1 MGIISYFY
9 TDYHINTNLIITLGA
24 LCLLA
29 LLFIQ
34 SYFHSLKWLKLLLL
48 LVLFFLL
55 GHIVTDFRVGNIS
68 KTSLDH
74 KIQSRIIAEVDEIEV
89 RGREKKLLLS
99 DVNFLNFQELK
110 NINKI
115 KIVVRTR
122 LEDIKKKDKVMA
134 NVVLMPPPGAV
145 LPGTFDY
152 SRYAFFSGIEAI
164 GYAIGNVKIIKKA
177 EVKNYSKIDRIKQK
191 IFESFYNNMHENN
204 AAIATALFLGDT
216 KKIDANI
223 YENIR
228 ISGIAHLLAISG
240 MHVGLVG
247 GIIFFISNFI
257 FSKINLQFIKI
268 NNKKIASI
276 ITIWLCY
283 SYLIL
288 ANSPIS
294 AQRAFAMTT
303 LFLVGILIDRDINP
317 LRTISVAAVVILI
330 FTPEALLSASL
341 QMSFSA
347 CFSLIYGFKLIK
359 LRYINFNEHTS
370 ILKKVV
376 IYFFSIVLAS
386 VFATLA
392 TSIFIMFHFKN
403 FSTYSLL
410 TNLLAIPIT
419 EFIIMPFGMLAI
431 FLIPVKL
438 EFIGY
443 YPMEKGIE
451 VLLYIS
457 NTISSFPSAVINVY
471 NINAHSILCFVVGC
485 LILMLIKTKLK
496 YIAIFCFIAL
506 IINIVNFR
514 LPDIVIS
521 KNTKLIAVKDL
532 QDNQLYLIRGFRE
545 RYSKKVWQK
554 ELNIKAV
561 SKKYLREICNQDYCY
576 IPDQKLL
583 ILFEEKYNKKFID
596 ICNEI
601 DIKVIVN
608 FTNLYYECSNVIL
621 NLNKANFDSDGTH
634 LIYKVKNNYKIITEK
649 DHVVKK
655 PWNKDFFN

>member
-1 MGIISYFY
+1 M
-9 TDYHINTNLIITLGA
+9 
-24 LCLLA
+24 
-29 LLFIQ
+29 
-34 SYFHSLKWLKLLLL
+34 
-48 LVLFFLL
+48 L
-55 GHIVTDFRVGNIS
+55 GHIVTDFRVENIS
-68 KTSLDH
+68 KTSLDR
-74 KIQSRIIAEVDEIEV
+74 KIQSRIIADVDEIEI

-145 LPGTFDY
+145 IPGGFDY
-152 SRYAFFSGIEAI
+152 SRHAFFSRIEAI
-164 GYAIGNVKIIKKA
+164 GYAIGNVKIIKQADIKS
-177 EVKNYSKIDRIKQK
+177 YSKIDQIKQK

-204 AAIATALFLGDT
+204 AAIAAALFLGDT
-216 KKIDANI
+216 KKIDTNT

-247 GIIFFISNFI
+247 GIIFFISNFL

-276 ITIWLCY
+276 ITICLCY
-283 SYLIL
+283 CYLIL
-288 ANSPIS
+288 ANAPIS

-303 LFLVGILIDRDINP
+303 LFLIGILIDRDTNP
-317 LRTISVAAVVILI
+317 LRTISIAAIVILL

-347 CFSLIYGFKLIK
+347 CFSLIYGFELLKTKYL
-359 LRYINFNEHTS
+359 INFNKNTS
-370 ILKKVV
+370 VLKKIS

-386 VFATLA
+386 IFATLA

-431 FLIPVKL
+431 LLIPIKL

-443 YPMEKGIE
+443 YLMDKGIE

-457 NTISSFPSAVINVY
+457 STISSFPSA
-471 NINAHSILCFVVGC
+471 
-485 LILMLIKTKLK
+485 
-496 YIAIFCFIAL
+496 
-506 IINIVNFR
+506 IVNIYTI
-514 LPDIVIS
+514 DVCS
-521 KNTKLIAVKDL
+521 
-532 QDNQLYLIRGFRE
+532 
-545 RYSKKVWQK
+545 
-554 ELNIKAV
+554 
-561 SKKYLREICNQDYCY
+561 
-576 IPDQKLL
+576 LL
-583 ILFEEKYNKKFID
+583 
-596 ICNEI
+596 
-601 DIKVIVN
+601 
-608 FTNLYYECSNVIL
+608 
-621 NLNKANFDSDGTH
+621 
-634 LIYKVKNNYKIITEK
+634 
-649 DHVVKK
+649 
-655 PWNKDFFN
+655 

>member
-1 MGIISYFY
+1 
-9 TDYHINTNLIITLGA
+9 
-24 LCLLA
+24 
-29 LLFIQ
+29 
-34 SYFHSLKWLKLLLL
+34 
-48 LVLFFLL
+48 
-55 GHIVTDFRVGNIS
+55 
-68 KTSLDH
+68 
-74 KIQSRIIAEVDEIEV
+74 
-89 RGREKKLLLS
+89 
-99 DVNFLNFQELK
+99 
-110 NINKI
+110 
-115 KIVVRTR
+115 
-122 LEDIKKKDKVMA
+122 MA

-177 EVKNYSKIDRIKQK
+177 EVKNYSKIDRMKQK

-283 SYLIL
+283 SYLTL

-370 ILKKVV
+370 ILKKVG
-376 IYFFSIVLAS
+376 IYFFQ
-386 VFATLA
+386 
-392 TSIFIMFHFKN
+392 
-403 FSTYSLL
+403 
-410 TNLLAIPIT
+410 
-419 EFIIMPFGMLAI
+419 
-431 FLIPVKL
+431 
-438 EFIGY
+438 
-443 YPMEKGIE
+443 
-451 VLLYIS
+451 
-457 NTISSFPSAVINVY
+457 SF
-471 NINAHSILCFVVGC
+471 
-485 LILMLIKTKLK
+485 
-496 YIAIFCFIAL
+496 
-506 IINIVNFR
+506 
-514 LPDIVIS
+514 
-521 KNTKLIAVKDL
+521 
-532 QDNQLYLIRGFRE
+532 
-545 RYSKKVWQK
+545 
-554 ELNIKAV
+554 
-561 SKKYLREICNQDYCY
+561 
-576 IPDQKLL
+576 
-583 ILFEEKYNKKFID
+583 
-596 ICNEI
+596 
-601 DIKVIVN
+601 
-608 FTNLYYECSNVIL
+608 
-621 NLNKANFDSDGTH
+621 
-634 LIYKVKNNYKIITEK
+634 
-649 DHVVKK
+649 
-655 PWNKDFFN
+655 

>member
-1 MGIISYFY
+1 
-9 TDYHINTNLIITLGA
+9 
-24 LCLLA
+24 
-29 LLFIQ
+29 
-34 SYFHSLKWLKLLLL
+34 
-48 LVLFFLL
+48 
-55 GHIVTDFRVGNIS
+55 
-68 KTSLDH
+68 
-74 KIQSRIIAEVDEIEV
+74 
-89 RGREKKLLLS
+89 
-99 DVNFLNFQELK
+99 
-110 NINKI
+110 
-115 KIVVRTR
+115 
-122 LEDIKKKDKVMA
+122 
-134 NVVLMPPPGAV
+134 
-145 LPGTFDY
+145 
-152 SRYAFFSGIEAI
+152 
-164 GYAIGNVKIIKKA
+164 
-177 EVKNYSKIDRIKQK
+177 
-191 IFESFYNNMHENN
+191 
-204 AAIATALFLGDT
+204 
-216 KKIDANI
+216 
-223 YENIR
+223 
-228 ISGIAHLLAISG
+228 
-240 MHVGLVG
+240 
-247 GIIFFISNFI
+247 
-257 FSKINLQFIKI
+257 
-268 NNKKIASI
+268 
-276 ITIWLCY
+276 
-283 SYLIL
+283 
-288 ANSPIS
+288 
-294 AQRAFAMTT
+294 
-303 LFLVGILIDRDINP
+303 
-317 LRTISVAAVVILI
+317 
-330 FTPEALLSASL
+330 
-341 QMSFSA
+341 
-347 CFSLIYGFKLIK
+347 
-359 LRYINFNEHTS
+359 
-370 ILKKVV
+370 
-376 IYFFSIVLAS
+376 
-386 VFATLA
+386 
-392 TSIFIMFHFKN
+392 MFHFKN

-419 EFIIMPFGMLAI
+419 EFIIMPFEMLAI

-457 NTISSFPSAVINVY
+457 NTIAFFPSAVINVY
-471 NINAHSILCFVVGC
+471 NVNAHSILCFVVGC

-554 ELNIKAV
+554 ELNIKAI

-621 NLNKANFDSDGTH
+621 NLNKANFDLDGTH

>member
-9 TDYHINTNLIITLGA
+9 TDYHINTNLIITLGV

-55 GHIVTDFRVGNIS
+55 GHIVTDFRVENIS

-74 KIQSRIIAEVDEIEV
+74 KIQSRIIAEVDEIEI
-89 RGREKKLLLS
+89 RGKEKKLLLS

-191 IFESFYNNMHENN
+191 IFESFYNNMHKNN

-216 KKIDANI
+216 KKIDTNI

-370 ILKKVV
+370 ILKKVG

-506 IINIVNFR
+506 ILNIVNFR

-608 FTNLYYECSNVIL
+608 FTNLYYECGNVIL

-649 DHVVKK
+649 RPCCKK
-655 PWNKDFFN
+655 TLE